1 MGIRRW
7 LWAIVGGLALVAV
20 LGLAYLNSLQLF
32 ASEAVSQTG
41 NGAIDGYDPVA
52 YFREGKALPGDPSH
66 THAWNG
72 ATWRFASE
80 ENRAAFAAE
89 PERYAPAFGGYC
101 AFAVANGYTAKS
113 DPEAFAVV
121 EDRLY
126 LNFDRATQ
134 EKWLAERD
142 AMIANGRRNW
152 PGVIE
157 D

>member
-7 LWAIVGGLALVAV
+7 LLAIAGALALVAV

-32 ASEAVSQTG
+32 ASDPVSQTG
-41 NGAIDGYDPVA
+41 DGALDGHDPVA
-52 YFREGKALPGDPSH
+52 YFREGRAVPGDPSL

-80 ENRAAFAAE
+80 DNRAAFAAE
-89 PERYAPAFGGYC
+89 PERFAPAFGGYC

-113 DPEAFAVV
+113 DPEAFTIV

-134 EKWLAERD
+134 EQWLAERD

>member
-7 LWAIVGGLALVAV
+7 LLAGAGALALAAV
-20 LGLAYLNSLQLF
+20 LGLAYLSSLQLF
-32 ASEAVSQTG
+32 ASEPVSATG

-52 YFREGKALPGDPSH
+52 YFREGRALPGDPQH

-80 ENRAAFAAE
+80 ANRAAFAAE
-89 PERYAPAFGGYC
+89 PERWAPAFGGYC

-113 DPEAFAVV
+113 DPEAFSIV
-121 EDRLY
+121 EERLY
-126 LNFDRATQ
+126 LNFDRATR

>member
-7 LWAIVGGLALVAV
+7 LWTIAGGLAVVAV

-32 ASEAVSQTG
+32 ASAPVSETG

-52 YFREGKALPGDPSH
+52 YFREGRAVAGDPDH
-66 THAWNG
+66 THTWNG
-72 ATWRFASE
+72 ATWRFASD

-113 DPEAFAVV
+113 DPEAFSIV
-121 EDRLY
+121 ENALY

-142 AMIANGRRNW
+142 AMIASGRRNW